1 MLSCTFAGHRNLFL
15 PDADRKI
22 ETALD
27 GLIARDETFVFY
39 TGGMGEFD
47 SKCAS
52 AVRAAKHRHHGKEI
66 RLILV
71 LPYMS
76 NRLNTDRNYYE
87 SSFDDVMIPIE
98 LAGIH
103 PKAAI
108 QKRNRWMVDR
118 SDYLIACVHR
128 DFGGAYETAQY
139 AMRKGVPVLNLAQQ
153 EPLQL

>member
-15 PDADRKI
+15 PNADRKI
-22 ETALD
+22 EMALD
-27 GLIARDETFVFY
+27 GLIARDEPLVFY

-87 SSFDDVMIPIE
+87 SSFDDVMIPRE

>member
-22 ETALD
+22 EAALD

-47 SKCAS
+47 GECSS
-52 AVRAAKHRHHGKEI
+52 AVRAAKHRHRSKDI

-76 NRLNTDRNYYE
+76 NRLNTERNYYE
-87 SSFDDVMIPIE
+87 SSFDDVIIPIE
-98 LAGIH
+98 LAGVH

-128 DFGGAYETAQY
+128 DFSGAYETAQY

>member
-52 AVRAAKHRHHGKEI
+52 AVRAAKHRHHDKEI

-71 LPYMS
+71 LPYM
-76 NRLNTDRNYYE
+76 
-87 SSFDDVMIPIE
+87 FMPIWTTT
-98 LAGIH
+98 
-103 PKAAI
+103 PNSP
-108 QKRNRWMVDR
+108 RRMRW
-118 SDYLIACVHR
+118 
-128 DFGGAYETAQY
+128 
-139 AMRKGVPVLNLAQQ
+139 
-153 EPLQL
+153 

>member
-52 AVRAAKHRHHGKEI
+52 AVRAAKHRHHDKEI

-98 LAGIH
+98 LADIH

-108 QKRNRWMVDR
+108 HKSLDGGSERRAACLCSPRLWRRIRNRPICHAKR
-118 SDYLIACVHR
+118 RTRA
-128 DFGGAYETAQY
+128 
-139 AMRKGVPVLNLAQQ
+139 
-153 EPLQL
+153 

>member
-52 AVRAAKHRHHGKEI
+52 AVRAAKHRHHDKEI

-98 LAGIH
+98 LADIH

-108 QKRNRWMVDR
+108 HKR
-118 SDYLIACVHR
+118 
-128 DFGGAYETAQY
+128 
-139 AMRKGVPVLNLAQQ
+139 
-153 EPLQL
+153 

>member
-47 SKCAS
+47 SKCTS
-52 AVRAAKHRHHGKEI
+52 AVRAAKHRHHDKEI

-98 LAGIH
+98 LADIH
-103 PKAAI
+103 PMAAI
-108 QKRNRWMVDR
+108 HKRNRWMVDR
-118 SDYLIACVHR
+118 SDVLLACVHR
-128 DFGGAYETAQY
+128 DFGGAYETVQY
-139 AMRKGVPVLNLAQQ
+139 AMRKGLPVINLAQQ

>member
-1 MLSCTFAGHRNLFL
+1 MLSCTFAGHRNVFL

-22 ETALD
+22 EVALD
-27 GLIARDETFVFY
+27 WLIARDDAFVFY

-47 SKCAS
+47 IKCAS
-52 AVRAAKHRHHGKEI
+52 AVRAAKRRHIDKEI

-76 NRLNTDRNYYE
+76 NCLNTDKNYYE

-98 LAGIH
+98 LVSVY

-128 DFGGAYETAQY
+128 DFGGAYETVQY
-139 AMRKGVPVLNLAQQ
+139 AMRKDVPVLNLAQQ
-153 EPLQL
+153 ASLQL